1 MPRFNPRQTGPA
13 QAPRPTAAEAK
24 AENERYQTF
33 QTRMARISDAATKA
47 GREELA
53 DELVDLT
60 QRVEDRE
67 ITLEEGLEEL
77 RGHEV
82 ELRAMLKR

>member
-24 AENERYQTF
+24 AENDRYQTF
-33 QTRMARISDAATKA
+33 QDRMARISAAATKA

-67 ITLEEGLEEL
+67 ISLEEGLEEL